1 MGLRRRLAGNERN
14 YLNRGVDS
22 NWISKGP
29 FVAAFENAFRHYLGC
44 QHGVAC
50 SSGTVALHLL
60 LSALGLGPGDEV
72 IIPAFTMIAVAN
84 AVRYTGASCRVV
96 DSESRYLTLIP
107 GQEIEVGA
115 HWPFLM

>member
-1 MGLRRRLAGNERN
+1 ML
-14 YLNRGVDS
+14 
-22 NWISKGP
+22 
-29 FVAAFENAFRHYLGC
+29 FRIYLGC

-72 IIPAFTMIAVAN
+72 IIPAFTMISVAN

-96 DSESRYLTLIP
+96 DSESRYLNLIP